1 MAKVCFVK
9 AAPRGLLGCVVPP
22 GTLLGLGEPPGIG
35 LTLLEG
41 FIHPH
46 GGLGTART
54 GLPPAEVAPGMAP
67 GCAGCPWRIL
77 RAVAQDVLLQQ
88 QPRASWLCH
97 HLGCLRTCLATL
109 MQPRS
114 EAISGL
120 AA

>member
-22 GTLLGLGEPPGIG
+22 GALMGLGEPPGIG

-46 GGLGTART
+46 GGMGTART
-54 GLPPAEVAPGMAP
+54 GLSPAEVAPGMAP
-67 GCAGCPWRIL
+67 GCAGRPWRIL
-77 RAVAQDVLLQQ
+77 HAVAQDVLLQQ
-88 QPRASWLCH
+88 PQVFWLCH
-97 HLGCLRTCLATL
+97 HLGCLRTCPATL